1 MLTSQQTKSKYRKA
15 ANNFINTNHDNTNE
29 SNKYISLHNSKKN
42 IYQYKFQNGT
52 GNNNDTSNQITKSP
66 AQLPPRD
73 RQPATGETA
82 RVGGEL
88 GLTEHD

>member
-29 SNKYISLHNSKKN
+29 SNKYISLHNSKKT
-42 IYQYKFQNGT
+42 YQYKFQNGT
-52 GNNNDTSNQITKSP
+52 GNNNNTSNQITKSP

-73 RQPATGETA
+73 RQ
-82 RVGGEL
+82 RL
-88 GLTEHD
+88 GKRQEWAVNLA